1 MPTTYDDLIP
11 TKKKSTGLYDD
22 LIPVEEKLKEGY
34 DDLIPAKTQLE
45 KDVEQYGAWNA
56 APPPSK
62 WGEFKHWFR
71 KQVTPFIGP
80 SERQIAEE
88 GVMWTDPV
96 TGQSGKMYKPLADK
110 FTKQGLFN
118 TPLIGDLKEK
128 VGIDAK
134 DLEEFGVS
142 EEWAK
147 GIAGTQRGIL
157 GATEQI
163 TNPLVA
169 VAAAASGGAPLLGKV
184 LAGGFSEHMA
194 YGLNDVRNV
203 FNEAVEAGDTQAAA
217 EALTG
222 GVLQAFFAFKAGQHA
237 TQGGGAKIKAFHQK
251 KLQPEL
257 KKLLTHQIKTEYT
270 GPQLR
275 VIFSRVNK
283 NQGTPAEVEMVKFIN
298 GEMKPGALVKK
309 GAKTT
314 FTSAEAKMFKN
325 SKAWKN
331 FLGIEDVKVPVATRL
346 ISEKAGTKAPVEA
359 PPSVGKYFKLEEARV
374 PVMLAESKMGIP
386 AGTKTSAIPPE
397 VVEPDWFSKSIGPVK
412 NVYKKW
418 LTSKGRLK
426 FTDPTSGLTVD
437 VYTRKGEM
445 GGNILSELKHLDNVS
460 AKLRRA
466 EKKAYGKD
474 NPKPEDLMERM
485 NSFLANEKVDLPKPI
500 QKVLT
505 EMRAHRKGLSKE
517 IQKLVT
523 GELKTTIGDN
533 MEVYLHR
540 SYEIFDDPKFKE
552 KILKGKKVEGSRYE
566 VAKEFLANERQAD
579 LIAEAQKKVESGEL
593 AKHQIE
599 GYVDRRLSGEMEAML
614 NVAGRDIFEAIPS
627 SGRVLDVVKK
637 RKNIPVEIREL
648 WGEHKDPYVNY
659 ARTVTKMSQ
668 FIETTKFYQEL
679 REAGLNR
686 FLWEK
691 PFEGFSEQIGG
702 GEKFAVKKDGSL
714 GKKLASNPRLAPID
728 GLYTTKELAKAFTS
742 LDELGPLGT
751 GLERALMIPSAAAN
765 MSATVLNHVTQNR
778 NVHGGGMMSM
788 ANNRLSPKQS
798 VEALKTIGADILK
811 LDSKAQLEKIQEYA
825 KLDFF
830 DQAAVPTEMLASI
843 KDVLGKEKS
852 AWLEDISSGRI
863 NLSKGGRILA
873 KAGKLP
879 FEVYQGVDTAF
890 RIANFEVELA
900 RYSKALKID
909 PKNPQLRQDV
919 ANIIKDTYP
928 TYSRVPLSIK
938 ALRRFPY
945 LGAFISFPAEIIRT
959 TKNTYSLSMKEL
971 ATPGLRE
978 IGAKRFAAMTG
989 TLMLPEITRQVFNN
1003 LSGVSSEE
1011 EKALRRFFP
1020 WWSKNGTPLISKE
1033 KNGHYNYF
1041 DLKYS
1046 DPYSYLKEPLV
1057 AAMRAGGEPDVHYW
1071 QAFGALIQPFT
1082 DEKIFA
1088 SKLFDVAR
1096 NITESGRPV
1105 WGENDSLDERTTKI
1119 LAHLGEAITPG
1130 AAKSINR
1137 LHKAATDQKGD
1148 FGREYDLSREA
1159 FAQFGFRTSKLDIG
1173 NSLAMHKLPQ
1183 SKRKINGYSGDFT
1196 REMRRTQ
1203 LNDAQQL
1210 ELYTK
1215 VNEDRFKE
1223 WQTVH
1228 RDIQAAQTL
1237 GVGLVT
1243 VELALQKSGFNKDER
1258 EALRNG
1264 TFIPYWPSDEKALE
1278 LQTERRTFNR
1288 VNLLGRYTELLAS
1301 PLLNE
1306 N

>member
-1 MPTTYDDLIP
+1 MPTTYNDLIP

-22 LIPVEEKLKEGY
+22 LIPVEEKSEGGY
-34 DDLIPAKTQLE
+34 DDLIPAETQLE
-45 KDVEQYGAWNA
+45 KDVEKYGAWNA

-71 KQVTPFIGP
+71 EQMTPFIGP

-96 TGQSGKMYKPLADK
+96 TGQRGRMYKPLADK

-118 TPLIGDLKEK
+118 TPLIGDLKKK

-147 GIAGTQRGIL
+147 GIAGTQHGIL

-184 LAGGFSEHMA
+184 LAGGFSAHMA

-222 GVLQAFFAFKAGQHA
+222 GVLQAFFAYKAGQHA

-298 GEMKPGALVKK
+298 GEMKPGVLVKK

-331 FLGIEDVKVPVATRL
+331 FLGIENVKVPVATRL
-346 ISEKAGTKAPVEA
+346 ISEKAGMKAPVEA
-359 PPSVGKYFKLEEARV
+359 PPSVGKYLKLEEARV

-397 VVEPDWFSKSIGPVK
+397 VVEPDWFGKSIGPVK

-445 GGNILSELKHLDNVS
+445 GGNILAELKHLDNVS

-466 EKKAYGKD
+466 EKKSYGKD

-500 QKVLT
+500 EKVLT
-505 EMRAHRKGLSKE
+505 EMRTHKKGLSKE
-517 IQKLVT
+517 IQGLVT

-540 SYEIFDDPKFKE
+540 SYEIFDNPKFKE

-579 LIAEAQKKVESGEL
+579 LIAEAQKKVEAGEL
-593 AKHQIE
+593 AEYQID

-648 WGEHKDPYVNY
+648 WGEYKDPYVNY

-702 GEKFAVKKDGSL
+702 GEKFAVKKDGGL

-742 LDELGPLGT
+742 LDELQAPSGPIRL
-751 GLERALMIPSAAAN
+751 LMAPAAAAN
-765 MSATVLNHVTQNR
+765 VSATVLSHVTQAR
-778 NVHGGGMMSM
+778 NFTGGVMMGM
-788 ANNRLSPKQS
+788 ANNRLSPKQTY
-798 VEALKTIGADILK
+798 EALKTIGADIIK

-843 KDVLGKEKS
+843 KDVLGKDKS
-852 AWLEDISSGRI
+852 AWLEDVSSGRI
-863 NLSKGGRILA
+863 KLGKMQGLV

-879 FEVYQGVDTAF
+879 FEVYQGVDSAF

-928 TYSRVPLSIK
+928 TYSRVPMAVK
-938 ALRRFPY
+938 ALRRFP
-945 LGAFISFPAEIIRT
+945 LMGAFVSFPAEVIRT
-959 TKNTYSLSMKEL
+959 NLNTLNLARKEMR
-971 ATPGLRE
+971 TPGLRE
-978 IGAKRFAAMTG
+978 IGAKRFAALAG
-989 TLMLPEITRQVFNN
+989 TTLLPVVTSQVLNN
-1003 LSGVSSEE
+1003 LSGISSEE
-1011 EKALRRFFP
+1011 EKAMRRFVPP
-1020 WWSKNGTPLISKE
+1020 WSRNGNLQITKE
-1033 KNGHYNYF
+1033 KDGHYNYF

-1071 QAFGALIQPFT
+1071 QAFGTLIQPFT

-1088 SKLFDVAR
+1088 SKLFDITR
-1096 NITESGRPV
+1096 NTTDSGRTV
-1105 WGENDSLDERTTKI
+1105 WDENDSLDERTTKI
-1119 LAHLGEAITPG
+1119 LTHLGESITPG
-1130 AAKSINR
+1130 SAKSINR
-1137 LHKAATDQKGD
+1137 LYKAATDKKGD
-1148 FGREYDLSREA
+1148 FGREYDLGHEA
-1159 FAQFGFRTSKLDIG
+1159 FAQFGFRTSKLDIA
-1173 NSLAMHKLPQ
+1173 NSLAIHKLPQ

-1203 LNDAQQL
+1203 LDDPQQL

-1237 GVGLVT
+1237 GVGLVK

-1264 TFIPYWPSDEKALE
+1264 TFIPYWPSDEKTLE
-1278 LQTERRTFNR
+1278 IQTEGRTFDR

>member
-1 MPTTYDDLIP
+1 MPP
-11 TKKKSTGLYDD
+11 K
-22 LIPVEEKLKEGY
+22 VE
-34 DDLIPAKTQLE
+34 
-45 KDVEQYGAWNA
+45 
-56 APPPSK
+56 
-62 WGEFKHWFR
+62 
-71 KQVTPFIGP
+71 
-80 SERQIAEE
+80 
-88 GVMWTDPV
+88 
-96 TGQSGKMYKPLADK
+96 
-110 FTKQGLFN
+110 
-118 TPLIGDLKEK
+118 
-128 VGIDAK
+128 
-134 DLEEFGVS
+134 
-142 EEWAK
+142 
-147 GIAGTQRGIL
+147 
-157 GATEQI
+157 
-163 TNPLVA
+163 
-169 VAAAASGGAPLLGKV
+169 
-184 LAGGFSEHMA
+184 
-194 YGLNDVRNV
+194 
-203 FNEAVEAGDTQAAA
+203 
-217 EALTG
+217 
-222 GVLQAFFAFKAGQHA
+222 
-237 TQGGGAKIKAFHQK
+237 
-251 KLQPEL
+251 
-257 KKLLTHQIKTEYT
+257 
-270 GPQLR
+270 
-275 VIFSRVNK
+275 
-283 NQGTPAEVEMVKFIN
+283 
-298 GEMKPGALVKK
+298 
-309 GAKTT
+309 
-314 FTSAEAKMFKN
+314 
-325 SKAWKN
+325 
-331 FLGIEDVKVPVATRL
+331 
-346 ISEKAGTKAPVEA
+346 
-359 PPSVGKYFKLEEARV
+359 
-374 PVMLAESKMGIP
+374 
-386 AGTKTSAIPPE
+386 
-397 VVEPDWFSKSIGPVK
+397 EPDWFGRSIGPVK

-466 EKKAYGKD
+466 EKKVYGKD

-505 EMRAHRKGLSKE
+505 EMRTHRKGLSKE
-517 IQKLVT
+517 IQGLVT

-540 SYEIFDDPKFKE
+540 SYEIFDNPKFKE
-552 KILKGKKVEGSRYE
+552 KILKGKKVEGSKYE

-579 LIAEAQKKVESGEL
+579 LIAEAQKKVEAGEL
-593 AKHQIE
+593 AEYQIE

-614 NVAGRDIFEAIPS
+614 NVAGRDIFEALPS
-627 SGRVLDVVKK
+627 SGRILDVVKK
-637 RKNIPVEIREL
+637 RNNIPVEIREL

-686 FLWEK
+686 FLWEE

-702 GEKFAVKKDGSL
+702 GKNA
-714 GKKLASNPRLAPID
+714 RLAPID

-751 GLERALMIPSAAAN
+751 GLERVLMIPTAAAN
-765 MSATVLNHVTQNR
+765 VSATVLSHVTQNR
-778 NVHGGGMMSM
+778 NVHGGGIMSM
-788 ANNRLSPKQS
+788 ANNRLSPKQTY
-798 VEALKTIGADILK
+798 EALKTIGADIIK

-830 DQAAVPTEMLASI
+830 DQAAVPTEMLASL
-843 KDVLGKEKS
+843 KDILGKERS

-863 NLSKGGRILA
+863 NLSKSGRVLA

-909 PKNPQLRQDV
+909 PKNPQLRQEV

-928 TYSRVPLSIK
+928 TYSRVPLAIK

-945 LGAFISFPAEIIRT
+945 LANFISFPAEIVRT

-989 TLMLPEITRQVFNN
+989 TLMLPEITRRVANN
-1003 LSGVSSEE
+1003 LAGISSEE
-1011 EKALRRFFP
+1011 EKAMLRFVPP
-1020 WWSKNGTPLISKE
+1020 WSRNGNLQITKE

-1071 QAFGALIQPFT
+1071 QAFGTLIQPFT
-1082 DEKIFA
+1082 DEKIFF
-1088 SKLFDVAR
+1088 SKLSDVWK
-1096 NITESGRPV
+1096 NTTDSGRTV
-1105 WGENDSLDERTTKI
+1105 WDENDSLDERTTKI
-1119 LAHLGEAITPG
+1119 LSHLGEAITPG
-1130 AAKSINR
+1130 SVKSINR
-1137 LHKAATDQKGD
+1137 LYKAATDQKGD
-1148 FGREYDLSREA
+1148 FGREYDLDYET
-1159 FAQFGFRTSKLDIG
+1159 FAQFGFRTAKLDIA
-1173 NSLAMHKLPQ
+1173 NSLAIHKLPQ

-1203 LNDAQQL
+1203 LDDAQQL

-1243 VELALQKSGFNKDER
+1243 VELALQKSGFNKEER

-1264 TFIPYWPSDEKALE
+1264 TFIPYWPSDEKAQE
-1278 LQTERRTFNR
+1278 LQLEMTGGRTFNR

>member
-1 MPTTYDDLIP
+1 MAEKLDVQ
-11 TKKKSTGLYDD
+11 
-22 LIPVEEKLKEGY
+22 PVEELDIQPVEEL
-34 DDLIPAKTQLE
+34 DIQPVEADPPPDFNSMTMEE
-45 KDVEQYGAWNA
+45 KVQRYGAYNA
-56 APPPSK
+56 APPISK
-62 WGEFKHWFR
+62 WDEFSYWFR

-96 TGQSGKMYKPLADK
+96 TEQRGVMYKPLADK

-118 TPLIGDLKEK
+118 TPLIGDLKKK

-147 GIAGTQRGIL
+147 GIAGTQHGIL

-163 TNPLVA
+163 TNPLVGMA
-169 VAAAASGGAPLLGKV
+169 MVASGGAPLLGRIFS
-184 LAGGFSEHMA
+184 AGFSAHMA
-194 YGLNDVRNV
+194 SGIPDVV
-203 FNEAVEAGDTQAAA
+203 KTYNEAIEAGDTQAAA

-222 GVLQAFFAFKAGQHA
+222 GVLQTFFAVKAGQHA
-237 TQGGGAKIKAFHQK
+237 LGKGVALEGPK
-251 KLQPEL
+251 L

-275 VIFSRVNK
+275 VIYNRVNK
-283 NQGTPAEVEMVKFIN
+283 GQGTPAEVEMVKAVN
-298 GEMKPGALVKK
+298 GEMQPGVLLKK
-309 GAKTT
+309 GTKTT
-314 FTSAEAKMFKN
+314 FTSTEAKIK
-325 SKAWKN
+325 SKFWKN
-331 FLGIEDVKVPVATRL
+331 YLGLEDVKVPVATRL
-346 ISEKAGTKAPVEA
+346 ISEKAGMKAPVEA
-359 PPSVGKYFKLEEARV
+359 PPSVGKYLKLEEARV

-386 AGTKTSAIPPE
+386 AGTKTSSMPPKVE
-397 VVEPDWFSKSIGPVK
+397 EPDWFGKSIGPVK

-460 AKLRRA
+460 AKLHRA

-485 NSFLANEKVDLPKPI
+485 NSFLAHEKVDLPKPI
-500 QKVLT
+500 KKVLT
-505 EMRAHRKGLSKE
+505 EMRTHKKGLSKQ

-523 GELKTTIGDN
+523 GELKSTIGDN

-540 SYEIFDDPKFKE
+540 SYEIFDNPKFKE
-552 KILKGKKVEGSRYE
+552 KILKGKKFEGSRYE

-579 LIAEAQKKVESGEL
+579 LIAEAQKKVEAGEL
-593 AKHQIE
+593 AKHQID

-648 WGEHKDPYVNY
+648 WGEYKDPYVNY

-668 FIETTKFYQEL
+668 FLETTKFYQEL

-742 LDELGPLGT
+742 LDELQAPSGPIRL
-751 GLERALMIPSAAAN
+751 LMAPAAAAN
-765 MSATVLNHVTQNR
+765 VSATVLSHVTQAR
-778 NVHGGGMMSM
+778 NFTGGVMMGM
-788 ANNRLSPKQS
+788 ANNRLSPKQTY
-798 VEALKTIGADILK
+798 EALKTIGADIVK
-811 LDSKAQLEKIQEYA
+811 LDNKAQLEKIQEYA

-830 DQAAVPTEMLASI
+830 DQAAVPSEMLASI
-843 KDVLGKEKS
+843 KDVLGKDKS
-852 AWLEDISSGRI
+852 AWLEDVSKGRI
-863 NLSKGGRILA
+863 RLGADDLPTVARGLV

-879 FEVYQGVDTAF
+879 FEVYQGVDSAF

-909 PKNPQLRQDV
+909 PKNPQLRQEV

-928 TYSRVPLSIK
+928 TYSRVPMAIK
-938 ALRRFPY
+938 SLRRFP
-945 LGAFISFPAEIIRT
+945 LMGAFVSFPAEVIRT
-959 TKNTYSLSMKEL
+959 NLNTLKLAHKEMR
-971 ATPGLRE
+971 TPGLRE
-978 IGAKRFAAMTG
+978 IGAKRFAALAG
-989 TLMLPEITRQVFNN
+989 TTLLPVVTSQVLNN
-1003 LSGVSSEE
+1003 LSGISSEE
-1011 EKALRRFFP
+1011 EKAMRRFVPP
-1020 WWSKNGTPLISKE
+1020 WSRNGNLQITKE

-1071 QAFGALIQPFT
+1071 QAFGTLIQPFT

-1088 SKLFDVAR
+1088 AKLFDMAR
-1096 NITESGRPV
+1096 NTTESGRTV
-1105 WGENDSLDERTTKI
+1105 WDENDSLDERTTKI
-1119 LAHLGEAITPG
+1119 LTHLGESIVPG
-1130 AAKSINR
+1130 SAKSINR
-1137 LHKAATDQKGD
+1137 LYKAATDTKGD
-1148 FGREYDLSREA
+1148 FGREYDLEHEA
-1159 FAQFGFRTSKLDIG
+1159 FAQFGFRTSKLDVG
-1173 NSLAMHKLPQ
+1173 KSLAIHKLPQ
-1183 SKRKINGYSGDFT
+1183 SKRKINSYSGDFT

-1264 TFIPYWPSDEKALE
+1264 TFIPYFPTPEKVLE
-1278 LQTERRTFNR
+1278 IQTEGRTINP